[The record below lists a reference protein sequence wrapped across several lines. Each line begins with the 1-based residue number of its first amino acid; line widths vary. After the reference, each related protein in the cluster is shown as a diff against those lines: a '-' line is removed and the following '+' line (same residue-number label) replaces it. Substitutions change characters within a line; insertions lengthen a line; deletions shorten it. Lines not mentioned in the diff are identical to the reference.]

1 MKIDSH
7 QHFWNYVP
15 AKHAWINTEMA
26 VLKKDFLPQ
35 DIAPILFKY
44 GIDGC
49 VSVQADQS
57 EQETEYLLDF
67 ADRYQFIK
75 GVVGWVDLS
84 APDVENRLS
93 HYKTFAKM
101 KGVRHVLQDE
111 KDIGFMLRP
120 NFKQGIS
127 ALKKFDLTYDILIY
141 PEHLPNAIKLVK
153 EFPDQPF
160 VIDHLAKP
168 VIRHKSIRE
177 WRNQIRAIAS
187 FENVHCKVSGM
198 TTEAEWLDWH
208 IEDFEPYTDVV
219 LEAFGPKRLM
229 FGSDWP
235 VCTLASRYGEVMEIA
250 QLCSTKFSVDEQA
263 LFWGKNAADF
273 YHL

>member
-7 QHFWNYVP
+7 QHFWNYIP
-15 AKHAWINTEMA
+15 AKHAWINDEMA

-57 EQETEYLLDF
+57 EQETEYLLAF
-67 ADRYQFIK
+67 ADGYQFIK

-93 HYKTFAKM
+93 HYKSFAKM

-111 KDIGFMLRP
+111 KDIDYMLRTD
-120 NFKQGIS
+120 FKKGIA
-127 ALKKFDLTYDILIY
+127 ALKKFGFTYDILIY
-141 PEHLPNAIKLVK
+141 PEHLPNAVKLVK

-177 WRNQIRAIAS
+177 WRNNIRTIS
-187 FENVHCKVSGM
+187 GYENVSCKISGM
-198 TTEAEWLDWH
+198 TTEADWH
-208 IEDFEPYTDVV
+208 NWHTEDFAPFTDVI
-219 LEAFGPKRLM
+219 LEAFGPKRIL

-235 VCTLASRYGEVMEIA
+235 VCTLASRYGEVIEIA
-250 QLCSTKFSVDEQA
+250 QLCTAKLSDDEQA
-263 LFWGKNAADF
+263 LFWGGNAVKF
-273 YHL
+273 YNL